1 MVEKKIILR
10 RIQMFD
16 KEKYGKILTPLVTPF
31 KENQSVDYEAAVSIA
46 EKLIADQ
53 QADSIILSGT
63 TGEFFTMSFEERVK
77 LFKVIKDAVGN
88 KIPLMAG
95 VGCASTIETI
105 ALAKKAEEI
114 GFEIMM
120 VVSPYYT
127 KPTQKELYNH
137 FKKVAESVNI
147 PMMLYNIPIFTGVN
161 INPETVAKLSE
172 VENIVA
178 IKEEAEL
185 NAKQMTEF
193 INITSD
199 DFIIYCGDDT
209 MILEAFAQGGDKRI
223 GGIISGA
230 SHIIGVQLRKM
241 INMFLNGKVEE
252 AAKIQQK
259 YLPLFRIMGQNGR
272 TNPASLLK
280 EAMKMLGYNAGIPR
294 LPLSPGTEEEIAEV
308 KRVMKKLEII

>member
-1 MVEKKIILR
+1 
-10 RIQMFD
+10 MFD
-16 KEKYGKILTPLVTPF
+16 KEKYGKIFVPLVTPF
-31 KENQSVDYEAAVSIA
+31 KEDQSVDYEAAVSIA
-46 EKLIADQ
+46 EKLIKDN
-53 QADSIILSGT
+53 QADSLVLSGT
-63 TGEFFTMSFEERVK
+63 TGEFFTMNFEERVK
-77 LFKVIKDAVGN
+77 LFQVINEAVGN

-95 VGCASTIETI
+95 VGCASTIETMT
-105 ALAKKAEEI
+105 LAKKAEEI
-114 GFEIMM
+114 GFKIMM
-120 VVSPYYT
+120 VVSPYYS
-127 KPTQKELYNH
+127 KPTQKELYTH

-161 INPETVAKLSE
+161 IKPETVAKLSQI
-172 VENIVA
+172 ENIIA

-185 NAKQMTEF
+185 NPKQMTEF
-193 INITSD
+193 INITPE
-199 DFIIYCGDDT
+199 DFVIYCGDDT
-209 MILEAFAQGGDKRI
+209 MILEAFSQGGAKRI

-230 SHIIGVQLRKM
+230 SHIIGVQLRNM
-241 INMFLNGKVEE
+241 INMFLDGKVEE

-308 KRVMKKLEII
+308 KRVMKRLGIISQRN

>member
-1 MVEKKIILR
+1 
-10 RIQMFD
+10 MFD

-31 KENQSVDYEAAVSIA
+31 KEDQSVDYEAAVSIA

-53 QADSIILSGT
+53 QADSIILTGT

-105 ALAKKAEEI
+105 ALAKKAQEL

-147 PMMLYNIPIFTGVN
+147 QMMLYNIPIFTGVN
-161 INPETVAKLSE
+161 INPETVAQLSE
-172 VENIVA
+172 IENIVA
-178 IKEEAEL
+178 VKEEAEL
-185 NAKQMTEF
+185 NPKQMTEF
-193 INITSD
+193 INITPD
-199 DFIIYCGDDT
+199 DFIIYCGDDP
-209 MILEAFAQGGDKRI
+209 MILEAYTQGGTERI
-223 GGIISGA
+223 GGIVSGGA
-230 SHIIGVQLRKM
+230 HIIGAQLRNM
-241 INMFLNGKVEE
+241 INMFLNGKVGE
-252 AAKIQQK
+252 AAKMQQK

-272 TNPASLLK
+272 TNPVSLIK
-280 EAMKMLGYNAGIPR
+280 EAMKMVGYNAGIPR
-294 LPLSPGTEEEIAEV
+294 LPLTPGTEEEIAEV
-308 KRVMKKLEII
+308 RKVMKKLQLV

>member
-1 MVEKKIILR
+1 
-10 RIQMFD
+10 MFD

-31 KENQSVDYEAAVSIA
+31 KEDQSVDYTAAISIA

-95 VGCASTIETI
+95 VGCASTIETM
-105 ALAKKAEEI
+105 ALSKKAEEI

-147 PMMLYNIPIFTGVN
+147 QMMLYNIPIFTGVN

-172 VENIVA
+172 IENIIAV
-178 IKEEAEL
+178 KEEAEL
-185 NAKQMTEF
+185 NPKQMTGF
-193 INITSD
+193 INATPD
-199 DFIIYCGDDT
+199 DFIIYCGDDS
-209 MILEAFAQGGDKRI
+209 MILEAFAQGGAKRI

-230 SHIIGVQLRKM
+230 SHIIGVQLRNM

-252 AAKIQQK
+252 AAKMQQK

-272 TNPASLLK
+272 TNPCSLIK
-280 EAMKMLGYNAGIPR
+280 EAMKMVGYNAGIPR
-294 LPLSPGTEEEIAEV
+294 LPLTPGTEEEIAEV
-308 KRVMKKLEII
+308 RRVMKKLEII

>member
-1 MVEKKIILR
+1 
-10 RIQMFD
+10 MFD
-16 KEKYGKILTPLVTPF
+16 KEKYGKILVPMVTPF
-31 KENQSVDYEAAVSIA
+31 KEDQNVDYEAAVDIA
-46 EKLIADQ
+46 EKLIDDNKADT
-53 QADSIILSGT
+53 IILSGT

-77 LFKVIKDAVGN
+77 LFQVIKDAVGN

-95 VGCASTIETI
+95 VGCASTIETV
-105 ALAKKAEEI
+105 ALAKKAQEL

-147 PMMLYNIPIFTGVN
+147 QMMLYNIPIFTGVN

-172 VENIVA
+172 IENIIA

-185 NAKQMTEF
+185 NPKQMTEF
-193 INITSD
+193 INITPE
-199 DFIIYCGDDT
+199 DFIIYCGDDP
-209 MILEAFAQGGDKRI
+209 MILEAFAQGGAKRI

-230 SHIIGVQLRKM
+230 SHIIGVQLRNM

-259 YLPLFRIMGQNGR
+259 YLPLFRAMGQNGR
-272 TNPASLLK
+272 TNPCSLLK
-280 EAMKMLGYNAGIPR
+280 EAMKMLGYHAGISR
-294 LPLSPGTEEEIAEV
+294 LPLTPGTEEEIAEI
-308 KRVMKKLEII
+308 KRVMKQVEII

>member
-1 MVEKKIILR
+1 
-10 RIQMFD
+10 MFD

-31 KENQSVDYEAAVSIA
+31 KEDQSVDYEAAVSIA
-46 EKLIADQ
+46 EKLIEDNM
-53 QADSIILSGT
+53 ADSIILTGT

-77 LFKVIKDAVGN
+77 LFKVIKDAVGD

-95 VGCASTIETI
+95 VGCASTIETMT
-105 ALAKKAEEI
+105 LAKKAEEI

-147 PMMLYNIPIFTGVN
+147 QMMLYNIPIFTGVN

-172 VENIVA
+172 IENIIA

-185 NAKQMTEF
+185 NPKQMTEF
-193 INITSD
+193 INITPE
-199 DFIIYCGDDT
+199 DFIIYCGDDP
-209 MILEAFAQGGDKRI
+209 MILEAFAQGGTERI
-223 GGIISGA
+223 GGIVSGG
-230 SHIIGVQLRKM
+230 SHIIGVKLRNM
-241 INMFLNGKVEE
+241 INMFLKGKVEE
-252 AAKIQQK
+252 AAKMQQK

-280 EAMKMLGYNAGIPR
+280 EAMKMVGYNAGIPR
-294 LPLSPGTEEEIAEV
+294 LPLTPGTEEKIAEV
-308 KRVMKKLEII
+308 RKVMKKIKII

>member
-1 MVEKKIILR
+1 
-10 RIQMFD
+10 MFD
-16 KEKYGKILTPLVTPF
+16 KEKYGRILVPMVTPF
-31 KENQSVDYEAAVSIA
+31 KERDQSVDYEAAVSIA
-46 EKLIADQ
+46 EKLIEDNM
-53 QADSIILSGT
+53 ADSIILSGT

-77 LFKVIKDAVGN
+77 MFNVIKETVGE

-95 VGCASTIETI
+95 VGCVSTVETM
-105 ALAKKAEEI
+105 ALAKKAEEL

-147 PMMLYNIPIFTGVN
+147 QMMLYNIPIFTGVN

-172 VENIVA
+172 IENIIAV
-178 IKEEAEL
+178 KEEAEL
-185 NAKQMTEF
+185 NPKQITEF
-193 INITSD
+193 INITPD
-199 DFIIYCGDDT
+199 DFIIYCGDDS
-209 MILEAFAQGGDKRI
+209 MILEAFAQGGAKRI

-230 SHIIGVQLRKM
+230 SHVIGVQLRNM

-252 AAKIQQK
+252 AAKMQQK

-280 EAMKMLGYNAGIPR
+280 EAMKMVGYNAGIPR
-294 LPLSPGTEEEIAEV
+294 LPLTPGTKEEIAEV
-308 KRVMKKLEII
+308 RRVMKKLNIINNDW

>member
-1 MVEKKIILR
+1 
-10 RIQMFD
+10 MFD
-16 KEKYGKILTPLVTPF
+16 KEKYGKILVPMVTPF
-31 KENQSVDYEAAVSIA
+31 KEDQSVDYEAAVSIA
-46 EKLIADQ
+46 EKLIKDNM
-53 QADSIILSGT
+53 ADSIVLSGT

-95 VGCASTIETI
+95 VGCASTIETM
-105 ALAKKAEEI
+105 ALAKKAEEL

-147 PMMLYNIPIFTGVN
+147 QMMLYNIPIFTGVN

-172 VENIVA
+172 IENIIAV
-178 IKEEAEL
+178 KEEAEL
-185 NAKQMTEF
+185 NPKQITEF
-193 INITSD
+193 INATSD
-199 DFIIYCGDDT
+199 DFIIYCGDDS
-209 MILEAFAQGGDKRI
+209 MILEAFAQGGTERI
-223 GGIISGA
+223 GGIVSGS

-241 INMFLNGKVEE
+241 IEMFNTGKVQE

-259 YLPLFRIMGQNGR
+259 YLPLFGITGQNGR

-280 EAMKMLGYNAGIPR
+280 ESMKIVGYKAGIPR
-294 LPLSPGTEEEIAEV
+294 LPLIPGTEEEIAEV
-308 KRVMKKLEII
+308 RKVMKQLKII

>member
-1 MVEKKIILR
+1 
-10 RIQMFD
+10 MFD

-31 KENQSVDYEAAVSIA
+31 KEDQSVDYAAAVSIA

-53 QADSIILSGT
+53 QADSIILTGT

-95 VGCASTIETI
+95 VGCASTIETV
-105 ALAKKAEEI
+105 ALAKKAEEL

-147 PMMLYNIPIFTGVN
+147 QMMLYNIPIFTGVN

-172 VENIVA
+172 IENIIAV
-178 IKEEAEL
+178 KEEAEL
-185 NAKQMTEF
+185 NPKQMTEF
-193 INITSD
+193 INATPD
-199 DFIIYCGDDT
+199 DFVIYCGDDP
-209 MILEAFAQGGDKRI
+209 MILEAFAQGGTERI
-223 GGIISGA
+223 GGIVSGG

-241 INMFLNGKVEE
+241 IETFNKGNIQE
-252 AAKIQQK
+252 AAKLQQK

-280 EAMKMLGYNAGIPR
+280 EAMKMVGYNAGIPR

-308 KRVMKKLEII
+308 RKVMEKLNII

>member
-1 MVEKKIILR
+1 
-10 RIQMFD
+10 MFD
-16 KEKYGKILTPLVTPF
+16 KEKYGKILVPLVTPF
-31 KENQSVDYEAAVSIA
+31 KEDQGVDYEAAVSIA
-46 EKLIADQ
+46 EKLIEDNM
-53 QADSIILSGT
+53 ADSIILSGT

-77 LFKVIKDAVGN
+77 LFQVIQDAVGN

-95 VGCASTIETI
+95 VGCASTIETM
-105 ALAKKAEEI
+105 ALAKKAEEL

-127 KPTQKELYNH
+127 KPTQKELHHH
-137 FKKVAESVNI
+137 FKKVAESINI
-147 PMMLYNIPIFTGVN
+147 QMMLYNIPIFTGVN
-161 INPETVAKLSE
+161 LNPETVAQLSKI
-172 VENIVA
+172 ENIIA

-185 NAKQMTEF
+185 NPKQMTEF
-193 INITSD
+193 INITPE

-209 MILEAFAQGGDKRI
+209 MILEAFAQGGAKRI

-230 SHIIGVQLRKM
+230 SHIIGVQLRDM
-241 INMFLNGKVEE
+241 INMFLDGKVEE

-272 TNPASLLK
+272 TNPCSLLK
-280 EAMKMLGYNAGIPR
+280 GAMKMVGYHAGIPR

-308 KRVMKKLEII
+308 KRVMKKLGIV

>member
-1 MVEKKIILR
+1 
-10 RIQMFD
+10 MFD

-31 KENQSVDYEAAVSIA
+31 KEDQSVDYEAAVSIA
-46 EKLIADQ
+46 EKLIEDNM
-53 QADSIILSGT
+53 ADSIILTGT

-77 LFKVIKDAVGN
+77 LFKVIKDAVGD

-95 VGCASTIETI
+95 VGCASTIETMT
-105 ALAKKAEEI
+105 LAKKAEEI

-147 PMMLYNIPIFTGVN
+147 QMMLYNIPIFTGVN

-172 VENIVA
+172 IENIVA
-178 IKEEAEL
+178 VKEEAEL
-185 NAKQMTEF
+185 NPKQMTEF
-193 INITSD
+193 INVTPD
-199 DFIIYCGDDT
+199 DFIIYCGDDP
-209 MILEAFAQGGDKRI
+209 MILEAFAQGGTERI
-223 GGIISGA
+223 GGIVSGG

-241 INMFLNGKVEE
+241 IEIFNEGNVQE
-252 AAKIQQK
+252 AAKMQQK

-272 TNPASLLK
+272 TNPVSLIK
-280 EAMKMLGYNAGIPR
+280 EAMKMVGYDAGIPR
-294 LPLSPGTEEEIAEV
+294 LPLTPGTEEEIAEV
-308 KRVMKKLEII
+308 RRVMKKIKII

>member
-1 MVEKKIILR
+1 
-10 RIQMFD
+10 MFD
-16 KEKYGKILTPLVTPF
+16 KEKYGKIFVPLVTPF
-31 KENQSVDYEAAVSIA
+31 KEDQSVDYKAAVSIA
-46 EKLIADQ
+46 EKLIKDN
-53 QADSIILSGT
+53 QADSLVLSGT
-63 TGEFFTMSFEERVK
+63 TGEFFTMNFEERVK
-77 LFKVIKDAVGN
+77 LFQVIKEAVGE

-105 ALAKKAEEI
+105 ALAKKAEEL

-147 PMMLYNIPIFTGVN
+147 QMMIYNIPIFTGVN
-161 INPETVAKLSE
+161 VSPEIVARLSE
-172 VENIVA
+172 IENIVA

-185 NAKQMTEF
+185 NPKQMTDF
-193 INITSD
+193 INITPD

-209 MILEAFAQGGDKRI
+209 MVLEAFAQGGTKRI

-230 SHIIGVQLRKM
+230 SHIIGVQLRDM
-241 INMFLNGKVEE
+241 IEMFLSGKVEE
-252 AAKIQQK
+252 AAKMQQK

-272 TNPASLLK
+272 TNPCSLLK
-280 EAMKMLGYNAGIPR
+280 EAMKMVGYNAGIPR
-294 LPLSPGTEEEIAEV
+294 LPLTAGTEEEIAEV
-308 KRVMKKLEII
+308 RKVMKKLEIV

>member
-1 MVEKKIILR
+1 
-10 RIQMFD
+10 MFD

-31 KENQSVDYEAAVSIA
+31 KEDQSVDYEAAVSIA

-95 VGCASTIETI
+95 VGCASTIEAMT
-105 ALAKKAEEI
+105 LAKKAEEL

-137 FKKVAESVNI
+137 FKKVAESVSI
-147 PMMLYNIPIFTGVN
+147 QMMLYNIPIFAGVN

-172 VENIVA
+172 TENIIA

-185 NAKQMTEF
+185 NPKQMTEF
-193 INITSD
+193 INITPE

-230 SHIIGVQLRKM
+230 SHIIGVKLRNM

-280 EAMKMLGYNAGIPR
+280 EAMKMVGYNAGIPR
-294 LPLSPGTEEEIAEV
+294 LPLSPGTKEEIEEV
-308 KRVMKKLEII
+308 RRVMKQLEII